1 VSDAIAALS
10 AALADRYRIERELG
24 AGGMATVYLAE
35 DLKHRRKVA
44 LKVLRPDL
52 AAVIGAQRFLAEIT
66 TTANL
71 QHPHI
76 LPLHDSG
83 TVDGTVFYV
92 MPYVEGES
100 LRDRIQREKQLPIG
114 DAVRI
119 ARDVAD
125 ALDYAH
131 RHGVIHRDIK
141 PDNILLHDGRAVVAD
156 FGIALAASRTEGGAR
171 ITETGMSLGTPHYMS
186 PEQAM
191 GEHDLDGRTDV
202 YALGCVV
209 HEMLAGDPPFT
220 GPTAQAIV
228 AKVMAGEPP
237 PLSTL
242 RRTVP
247 EHVED
252 AVLTALQKIPAD
264 RFTTAGAFATAL
276 EGNPDAATMHTRRTR
291 ASDAS
296 SRRRRW
302 LWPAVAVVLGFVA
315 LGGWI
320 RAWSAAPAASS
331 GQPTQLALM
340 LPNLGGASTG
350 PQQQI
355 DLTPD
360 GATLLYVGV
369 VDGTTRTTRVGL
381 DGSEPHVLDGVEPN
395 LADYSISPD
404 GREFMASS
412 RETGAIFRY
421 PIGGGIGRPLPR
433 GVAFGQRGVW
443 ASDGSYWMS
452 NYSAG
457 NIQLTRV
464 GADDSVSHPFG
475 LKNADVFITQILPGD
490 RTALGVRQPMGNATG
505 PVVLLDL
512 QSGDARTLIEDA
524 VVEARYAVGFIVYVL
539 GDGSLQAAPF
549 DLKSQ
554 RLTAPAVTLATG
566 VTLTGGGQAQLAV
579 ASNGTVAFVVEAGRS
594 LMLVDRTGAGKPVL
608 SEMRNYHHPRFSPDG
623 KRIAVDFTGPEG
635 RDVWILD
642 LADGAL
648 TRATFDRDGHDAS
661 WTRDGRSLAYTS
673 FRNNVLGVN
682 RIRPG
687 SEQSG
692 DSLLASTNLAYTGIW
707 LRDESALVTV
717 GQLLHPESNLDIAI
731 VRNGGRGPIEPV
743 VATRFA
749 EQFPSLSPDDQWLAF
764 SSDRSGRPEIYVRRL
779 DGTGD
784 QVQVSVAGATESVW
798 SPDGKELYYRG
809 GASAESHAEPAMMA
823 ATITTK
829 PTLAVTSRKELF
841 PGKGIVGTNP
851 HAGFD
856 ISPDGKSFVLVRSNP
871 SSRVM
876 VIQNLAAMV
885 ERRRAGGRAP

>member
-1 VSDAIAALS
+1 VSDAATRLA

-44 LKVLRPDL
+44 LKVLRPEL

-92 MPYVEGES
+92 MPFVEGES
-100 LRDRIQREKQLPIG
+100 LRDRIAREKQLPIG

-209 HEMLAGDPPFT
+209 HEMLAGEPPFT

-228 AKVMAGEPP
+228 ARVMAGEPP
-237 PLSTL
+237 ALSTL

-247 EHVED
+247 ENIED

-264 RFTTAGAFATAL
+264 RFATAGAFASAL
-276 EGNPDAATMHTRRTR
+276 EGTPDVGTTPARRTR
-291 ASDAS
+291 APGAA

-302 LWPAVAVVLGFVA
+302 LWPAVAMVLGFVA

-320 RAWSAAPAASS
+320 RPWLAAPPASTNP
-331 GQPTQLALM
+331 PTQLALM
-340 LPNLGGASTG
+340 LPDLGGSSTG
-350 PQQQI
+350 QQQQI
-355 DLTPD
+355 ELTPD
-360 GATLLYVGV
+360 GTALLYASVVG
-369 VDGTTRTTRVGL
+369 GQIRTTRIGL
-381 DGSEPHVLDGVEPN
+381 DGSEPRVLDGVEPN
-395 LADYSISPD
+395 LADYSISSD
-404 GREFMASS
+404 GRSFTASS
-412 RETGAIFRY
+412 RETGSIFRY
-421 PIGGGIGRPLPR
+421 SINGGIGKPLPR
-433 GVAFGQRGVW
+433 RVSFGQRGAW
-443 ASDGSYWMS
+443 ASDGTYWLS
-452 NYSAG
+452 SYSAG
-457 NIQLTRV
+457 NVGLMRV
-464 GADDSVSHPFG
+464 GVDDSVTQPFG
-475 LKNADVFITQILPGD
+475 LKNADVFITQILPGNG
-490 RTALGVRQPMGNATG
+490 TALGVRQPMGSATG
-505 PVVLLDL
+505 PAVVLDL
-512 QSGDARTLIEDA
+512 ASGEARTIIEDA
-524 VVEARYAVGFIVYVL
+524 VVEVRYAAGHLVYVL

-549 DLKSQ
+549 DLKSL
-554 RLTAPAVTLATG
+554 RLTAPPVALATG
-566 VTLTGGGQAQLAV
+566 VTLTGGGQAQLTV
-579 ASNGTVAFVVEAGRS
+579 AANGTVAFVVESGRT
-594 LMLVDRTGAGKPVL
+594 LVVVDRTGAGKPVL
-608 SEMRNYHHPRFSPDG
+608 AEMRNYHHPRFSPDG
-623 KRIAVDFTGPEG
+623 KRIAMDFTGPEG

-642 LADGAL
+642 LTDGAL

-661 WTRDGRSLAYTS
+661 WTRDGRSIAYTS
-673 FRNNVLGVN
+673 FRRNVLGVN

-687 SEQSG
+687 NTQSG
-692 DSLLASTNLAYTGIW
+692 DSLLTSPLLAYTGIW

-717 GQLLHPESNLDIAI
+717 AQSLSPESNLDIAI
-731 VRNGGRGPIEPV
+731 VRNGGRGPVEPV
-743 VATRFA
+743 VKTRFI
-749 EQFPSLSPDDQWLAF
+749 EQYPALSPDDQWLAF
-764 SSDRSGRPEIYVRRL
+764 SSNQSGRDEVYVRRL

-784 QVQVSVAGATESVW
+784 QIQVSVGGGTESAW

-809 GASAESHAEPAMMA
+809 GVSADARAEPAMMA
-823 ATITTK
+823 ATIATT
-829 PTLAVTSRKELF
+829 PALAVTSRKVLF
-841 PGKGIVGTNP
+841 SSRGIVMTNP

-856 ISPDGKSFVLVRSNP
+856 ISPDGKSFVVVRSNP

-876 VIQNLAAMV
+876 VIQNLASMV
-885 ERRRAGGRAP
+885 ERRRAGHAP

>member
-1 VSDAIAALS
+1 
-10 AALADRYRIERELG
+10 
-24 AGGMATVYLAE
+24 MATVYLAE

-44 LKVLRPDL
+44 LKVLRPEL

-92 MPYVEGES
+92 MPFVEGES
-100 LRDRIQREKQLPIG
+100 LRDRIAREKQLPIG

-209 HEMLAGDPPFT
+209 HEMLAGEPPFT

-228 AKVMAGEPP
+228 ARVMAGEPP

-276 EGNPDAATMHTRRTR
+276 EGSTAAATTHARRTR
-291 ASDAS
+291 ALVAT
-296 SRRRRW
+296 SRARRA
-302 LWPAVAVVLGFVA
+302 LWPAAVVLLGLVA
-315 LGGWI
+315 LGGWL
-320 RAWSAAPAASS
+320 RPWYAAEPPSS
-331 GQPTQLALM
+331 GIPTELALM
-340 LPNLGGASTG
+340 IPDIGGASTG
-350 PQQQI
+350 LQRQI
-355 DLTPD
+355 ELTPD
-360 GATLLYVGV
+360 GTALLYVGL
-369 VDGTTRTTRVGL
+369 VDATTRTKRVPL
-381 DGSEPHVLDGVEPN
+381 DGGPARVIEGVEQN
-395 LADYSISPD
+395 FADYSIAPD
-404 GREFMASS
+404 GRTFTASS
-412 RETGAIFRY
+412 RETGTVFRY
-421 PIGGGIGRPLPR
+421 PINGGTGRPLPR
-433 GVAFGQRGVW
+433 TIGPAQRGVW
-443 ASDGSYWMS
+443 ASDGSYWL
-452 NYSAG
+452 NYFSENVG
-457 NIQLTRV
+457 LTRIS
-464 GADDSVSHPFG
+464 ATDSVSHPFG
-475 LKNADVFITQILPGD
+475 LRDADVVLSQILPGD
-490 RTALGVRQPMGNATG
+490 RTALGVRQPMGSATG
-505 PVVLLDL
+505 PLVLIDL
-512 QSGDARTLIEDA
+512 RSGDARTLIDEA
-524 VVEARYAVGFIVYVL
+524 VVEARYAAGFLVYVL
-539 GDGSLQAAPF
+539 GDGSLQASPF
-549 DLKSQ
+549 DLKN
-554 RLTAPAVTLATG
+554 RRITAAPVTLATG
-566 VTLTGGGQAQLAV
+566 VTLTGAGQAQFSV
-579 ASNGTVAFVVEAGRS
+579 AANGTVAFLVEGGRS
-594 LMLVDRTGAGKPVL
+594 LVVTDRTGAGRAVL
-608 SEMRNYHHPRFSPDG
+608 PELRSYHSPRFSPDG
-623 KRIAVDFTGPEG
+623 KRISVDFTGPEG
-635 RDVWILD
+635 RDVWILN
-642 LADGAL
+642 LADGAF

-661 WTRDGRSLAYTS
+661 WSRDGRSLAYTS
-673 FRNNVLGVN
+673 FRNGVLGVN

-687 SEQSG
+687 SSQIG
-692 DSLLASTNLAYTGIW
+692 DSLLTSAHLAYTGIW
-707 LRDESALVTV
+707 LHDDSALVTV
-717 GQLLHPESNLDIAI
+717 GQSLRPQSNLDIVI

-743 VATRFA
+743 VATRFI
-749 EQFPSLSPDDQWLAF
+749 EQYPALSRDDQWLAF
-764 SSDRSGRPEIYVRRL
+764 SSNQSGREEIYVRRL
-779 DGTGD
+779 DGRGE
-784 QVQVSVAGATESVW
+784 QIQVSVGGGTESVW
-798 SPDGKELYYRG
+798 SADGKELYYRG
-809 GASAESHAEPAMMA
+809 ATSPESRSEPAMIV
-823 ATITTK
+823 ATIATT
-829 PTLAVTSRKELF
+829 PTLAVTSRKVLF
-841 PGKGIVGTNP
+841 AGQGIVTSNP
-851 HAGFD
+851 HSNFD
-856 ISPDGKSFVLVRSNP
+856 VSPEGNRFVFARSNP

>member
-1 VSDAIAALS
+1 LSEASTRLS

-44 LKVLRPDL
+44 LKVLRPEL

-92 MPYVEGES
+92 MPFVEGES
-100 LRDRIQREKQLPIG
+100 LRDRIHREKQLPLA

-141 PDNILLHDGRAVVAD
+141 PDNVLLHDGRAVVAD

-209 HEMLAGDPPFT
+209 HEMLAGEPPFT

-237 PLSTL
+237 ALSTL

-276 EGNPDAATMHTRRTR
+276 EGKPDATAPHTRRTR
-291 ASDAS
+291 APAAS
-296 SRRRRW
+296 SRRRPW
-302 LWPAVAVVLGFVA
+302 LWPAVAVVLGFFA

-320 RAWSAAPAASS
+320 RPWLATPAVDSTP
-331 GQPTQLALM
+331 PTQLALL
-340 LPNLGGASTG
+340 LPDIGGASTG
-350 PQQQI
+350 TQRQI
-355 DLTPD
+355 EITPD
-360 GATLLYVGV
+360 GTALLYVGFS
-369 VDGTTRTTRVGL
+369 DGQARTMRIGL
-381 DGSEPHVLDGVEPN
+381 DGSEPRVLDGVEPN
-395 LADYSISPD
+395 LADYSIAPD
-404 GREFMASS
+404 GRSFTAGSH
-412 RETGAIFRY
+412 ETGAIFRY
-421 PIGGGIGRPLPR
+421 PIGGGSGKALPR
-433 GVAFGQRGVW
+433 QVSFGQRGAW
-443 ASDGSYWMS
+443 ASDGSYWLS
-452 NYSAG
+452 SYSSG
-457 NIQLTRV
+457 NIRLMRV
-464 GADDSVSHPFG
+464 SADDSVSQPLG
-475 LKNADVFITQILPGD
+475 LKNADVYITQILPGD
-490 RTALGVRQPMGNATG
+490 RMALGVRQPMGSSTG
-505 PVVLLDL
+505 PLVLLDL
-512 QSGDARTLIEDA
+512 RTGDARTISEDA
-524 VVEARYAVGFIVYVL
+524 VVEARYTVGYLVYVL

-549 DLKSQ
+549 DLKAQ
-554 RLTAPAVTLATG
+554 RLTAPPVTLATG
-566 VTLTGGGQAQLAV
+566 VTLTGGGQAQFAV
-579 ASNGTVAFVVEAGRS
+579 ADNGTVAFVVEAGRS
-594 LMLVDRTGAGKPVL
+594 LVVADRTGAGKPL
-608 SEMRNYHHPRFSPDG
+608 LTEMRSYHSPRFSPDG
-623 KRIAVDFTGPEG
+623 KRISLDFTGPEG
-635 RDVWILD
+635 RDVWILA
-642 LADGAL
+642 LADNAL

-661 WTRDGRSLAYTS
+661 WSRDGRSLAYTS
-673 FRNNVLGVN
+673 FHNSVLGVN

-687 SEQSG
+687 STQTG
-692 DSLLASTNLAYTGIW
+692 DSLLTSTHLAYTGIW
-707 LRDESALVTV
+707 LHNDSALVTV
-717 GQLLHPESNLDIAI
+717 GQSLQGESSLDIAL
-731 VRNGGRGPIEPV
+731 VRNGGRGPIVPI

-749 EQFPSLSPDDQWLAF
+749 EQYPSVSPDDQWLAF
-764 SSDRSGRPEIYVRRL
+764 SSNQSGREEVYVRRL

-784 QVQVSVAGATESVW
+784 QIQVSVGGGTESAW

-809 GASAESHAEPAMMA
+809 GVSSESRAEPAMVV
-823 ATITTK
+823 ATIATT
-829 PTLAVTSRKELF
+829 PALAVTSRKALF
-841 PGKGIVGTNP
+841 PAQGIASVP
-851 HAGFD
+851 HSNFD
-856 ISPDGKSFVLVRSNP
+856 VSPDGKSFVFVRSNP

-885 ERRRAGGRAP
+885 ERRRVGGRTP